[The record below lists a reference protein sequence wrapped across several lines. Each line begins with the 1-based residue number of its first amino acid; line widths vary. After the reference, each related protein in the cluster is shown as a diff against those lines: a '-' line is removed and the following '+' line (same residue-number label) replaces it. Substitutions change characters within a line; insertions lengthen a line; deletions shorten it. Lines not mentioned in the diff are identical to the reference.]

1 METIKKIQEII
12 KGYGT
17 ACSHKRMA
25 ETVYFGLVAAGIN
38 ACLTNSRYIGVD
50 DSYFQ
55 LIRQKSKGTWAVRA
69 L

>member
-12 KGYGT
+12 RNYGT
-17 ACSHKRMA
+17 GCSVERMA
-25 ETVYFGLVAAGIN
+25 ETVYDKLSAQGIN
-38 ACLTNSRYIGVD
+38 VGLMNWKYIRVD
-50 DSYFQ
+50 GCDFQ